1 MEQLKLQEKVK
12 IVMKQ
17 TDYTHDKA
25 MEKLKE
31 FDGNMEKVIL
41 EYVGGSNIKEK
52 ELTTNQM
59 FFKAIRDNFS

>member
-1 MEQLKLQEKVK
+1 MEQLKLQEKAK

-17 TDYTHDKA
+17 TDYSYDKT

-31 FDGNMEKVIL
+31 HDGNMEKVIL
-41 EYVGGSNIKEK
+41 EYMGGSNIKEK

>member
-1 MEQLKLQEKVK
+1 MEQLKLQEKAK

-17 TDYTHDKA
+17 TDYSYDKT
-25 MEKLKE
+25 MDKLKE
-31 FDGNMEKVIL
+31 YDGNMEKVIL
-41 EYVGGSNIKEK
+41 EYMGGSNIKEK